1 MVMAE
6 QKLKEAKGLVLTGY
20 EGDSELYRKAEAI
33 NIIARS
39 LKKEMGEI
47 IAAKMAS
54 PPKARK
60 RAAS

>member
-1 MVMAE
+1 
-6 QKLKEAKGLVLTGY
+6 LTGY